1 MNRTKFFRRILSL
14 ALAVVIAVNMVP
26 AISTK
31 AASSSWIKVTSE
43 NKDTMDEN
51 LSDVSALIDNG
62 KEEYIKAFKIAYKNT
77 QSGERYIIGK
87 KGTDYVYY
95 DDWNRNLL
103 CVTGD
108 EIDQDT
114 YHTYYY
120 HPQYTVT
127 FDLNGGN
134 LAVTTDKTAGGLLTS
149 MPTPTKEGYI
159 FTGWFSTLQG
169 TEGLSLYKEYN
180 APTTIYAHW
189 HKWTGNETWV
199 RATTISDLENAD
211 LPIFT
216 SSVGEQFLNTYYT
229 ADSLPE
235 DAYEVIIGK
244 FYSYGVNY
252 WTTSKETDASGKLST
267 RFYLSNDTLAENM
280 RNKIVYV
287 LKDPNA
293 VAPATPEPATPAP
306 GTPEPAT
313 PAPGTPEPATP
324 APGTPEPGTPAPA
337 TPEPGTPEPAIPE
350 PGTPAPATPEPGTP
364 APATPA
370 PGTPAPGTPAPTP
383 GDSGDNTSESEPQAF
398 SPVLKTTNIVGEQIS
413 GWEAITKAIS
423 TQTKEK
429 QQSVSG
435 INQDLLHV
443 DASGFDKTI
452 PAATI
457 KEVSASALRGLH
469 VFVGDSDA
477 VTFLAKNDL
486 SGYKETNFEHKD
498 TITDHS
504 RTIDFTHKQALGA
517 TVVFHTT
524 VPVKLHEVTIYQV
537 DADNKRTL
545 IARTVSNANGQ
556 VCFQIT
562 GTAIYVLEY

>member
-31 AASSSWIKVTSE
+31 AASSGWIKVTSE

-134 LAVTTDKTAGGLLTS
+134 LAVITDKTAGGLLTS

-306 GTPEPAT
+306 
-313 PAPGTPEPATP
+313 
-324 APGTPEPGTPAPA
+324 
-337 TPEPGTPEPAIPE
+337 AIPE
-350 PGTPAPATPEPGTP
+350 SGTPAPATPEPGTP

-383 GDSGDNTSESEPQAF
+383 GDSGDNTSESESQAS

-562 GTAIYVLEY
+562 GTATYVLEY

>member
-26 AISTK
+26 AIRTK
-31 AASSSWIKVTSE
+31 AASSGWIKVTSE

-293 VAPATPEPATPAP
+293 VAPSTPEPATP
-306 GTPEPAT
+306 E
-313 PAPGTPEPATP
+313 
-324 APGTPEPGTPAPA
+324 PA
-337 TPEPGTPEPAIPE
+337 TPEPGTPEPATPEPGTPE

-370 PGTPAPGTPAPTP
+370 PGTPAPTP
-383 GDSGDNTSESEPQAF
+383 GDSGDNTSESESQAS

-562 GTAIYVLEY
+562 GTATYVLEY